1 MTVEYLVLLA
11 MSGIIIAGAFG
22 FSTGP
27 VPMLRQT
34 APYLGYLIEKRME
47 SGEEFRR
54 KSDPDGWA
62 PSTPPI

>member
-22 FSTGP
+22 FSKGP
-27 VPMLRQT
+27 VPMLQKT

-54 KSDPDGWA
+54 KSDPEGW
-62 PSTPPI
+62 TPYDNPI